1 MTKTVSKT
9 RNKDVRALRYGFGR
23 TTLGRIVVAAGDK
36 GVVSILIGGS
46 NAQLLED
53 LQARFPGT
61 HFMRDDAETG
71 AFVKAVTDF
80 VENPSHGLAELPLD
94 IRGTEFQKRVW
105 KSLLDIPAG
114 QTSTY
119 TEIAKKI
126 GSPKA
131 IRAVGNACSI
141 NNLAFAVPCHRVLHK
156 DGSLSGG
163 YHWGDD
169 RQREMINREAGLQ
182 SERKK

>member
-1 MTKTVSKT
+1 
-9 RNKDVRALRYGFGR
+9 
-23 TTLGRIVVAAGDK
+23 AAGDK
-36 GVVSILIGGS
+36 GVVSILVGGS
-46 NAQLLED
+46 KAQLLED
-53 LQARFPGT
+53 LQFRFPGT
-61 HFMRDDAETG
+61 HLVHDDAETG
-71 AFVKAVTDF
+71 PFVKAVADF
-80 VENPSHGLAELPLD
+80 VEDPSNGLGDLPLD

-114 QTSTY
+114 ETSTY

-126 GSPKA
+126 GAPKA

-141 NNLAFAVPCHRVLHK
+141 KNLALEVPCHRVLHK

-169 RQREMINREAGLQ
+169 RQREMINREAGI
-182 SERKK
+182 SDKKRKG

>member
-1 MTKTVSKT
+1 MKPEALVSFCTIDSPIGRLTLTSDGTALTGLYMAVASKPLPRT
-9 RNKDVRALRYGFGR
+9 ADWVMDPSVTPLPEAVRQLREYF
-23 TTLGRIVVAAGDK
+23 AGERQKFD
-36 GVVSILIGGS
+36 
-46 NAQLLED
+46 
-53 LQARFPGT
+53 
-61 HFMRDDAETG
+61 
-71 AFVKAVTDF
+71 
-80 VENPSHGLAELPLD
+80 LPL
-94 IRGTEFQKRVW
+94 RMQGTEFQKRVW

-163 YHWGDD
+163 HHWGDD

>member
-1 MTKTVSKT
+1 M
-9 RNKDVRALRYGFGR
+9 RALRYGFGR

-61 HFMRDDAETG
+61 HLMRDDAETG

-105 KSLLDIPAG
+105 KFLLDIPVG